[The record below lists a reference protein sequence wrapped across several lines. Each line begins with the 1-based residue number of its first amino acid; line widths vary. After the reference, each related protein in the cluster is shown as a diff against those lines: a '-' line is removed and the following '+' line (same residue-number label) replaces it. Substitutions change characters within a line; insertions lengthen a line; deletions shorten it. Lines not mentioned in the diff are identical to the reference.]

1 MGWDSEG
8 NERPLV
14 SGSKLE
20 LEGELDRA
28 RATNLVKRAEA
39 AALSATTQ
47 RASQHLRGLAELWR
61 AEEVDRAAEIGVI
74 EDVEE
79 VGARLESKP
88 LGEVELP
95 PQCSIELDGV
105 APAESVASQVS
116 LA

>member
-1 MGWDSEG
+1 
-8 NERPLV
+8 
-14 SGSKLE
+14 
-20 LEGELDRA
+20 
-28 RATNLVKRAEA
+28 
-39 AALSATTQ
+39 
-47 RASQHLRGLAELWR
+47 LAELRR

-79 VGARLESKP
+79 IGARLKSKP

-95 PQCSIELDGV
+95 PQCGIELSCF